1 MKISAPQ
8 IAQLL
13 EGTIEGDSSVE
24 VNRLSKIEEGT
35 LGSLTFLANPKYTP
49 YIYTTKAS
57 IVIVNNDF
65 EPNNEVSATLIKVPD
80 AYQAF
85 TKLLTFY
92 NQQKGKISGISKT
105 AIYPENQEFD
115 ATVFLGEYTIIG
127 NNVTL
132 GKNVKIH
139 HHVVIEDNVTIGEGS
154 VIQSNCV
161 IHADTK
167 IGASCYIDSGCVL
180 GSEGF
185 GFAPNKSGSYD
196 KIPQTGNLVI
206 EDAVDI
212 GANSTLDRAT
222 LGSTIIRKGV
232 KLDNHIQI
240 AHNVEVG
247 ENTVIAAQSGIA
259 GSSKIGKNCII
270 GGQVGIIGH
279 LKIGDNVSVQGQS
292 GITSNIDSGAT
303 IYGTPGIDYKNY
315 LKSFIYFKRFPA
327 LVKRIEA
334 IEKEFN
340 NVHS

>member
-1 MKISAPQ
+1 MKFSASQ

-13 EGTIEGDSSVE
+13 KGTIDGDSLVE

-49 YIYTTKAS
+49 HIYTTKAS
-57 IVIVNNDF
+57 IVIVNDDF
-65 EPNNEVSATLIKVPD
+65 KPNNPISATLIRVPD

-85 TKLLTFY
+85 TKLLAHY
-92 NQQKGKISGISKT
+92 DQQKTKKSGISNT
-105 AIYPENQEFD
+105 AIYPEQQSFE
-115 ATVFLGEYTIIG
+115 ASVYVGEYVIIG

-132 GKNVKIH
+132 GENVKIH
-139 HHVVIEDNVTIGEGS
+139 HHVVIEDNVSIGNNT
-154 VIQSNCV
+154 VVQSNCV

-185 GFAPNKSGSYD
+185 GFAPNAEGSYD
-196 KIPQTGNLVI
+196 KIPQTGNLII

-247 ENTVIAAQSGIA
+247 EHTVIAAQTGIA

-292 GITSNIDSGAT
+292 GITSNINSGAT
-303 IYGTPGIDYKNY
+303 IYGTPGMDYKNY

-334 IEKEFN
+334 MEKEFN

>member
-1 MKISAPQ
+1 MKFSASQ

-13 EGTIEGDSSVE
+13 KGTIDGDSLVE

-49 YIYTTKAS
+49 HIYTTKAS
-57 IVIVNNDF
+57 IVIVNDDF
-65 EPNNEVSATLIKVPD
+65 KPNNPISATLIRVPD

-85 TKLLTFY
+85 TKLLAHY
-92 NQQKGKISGISKT
+92 DLQKTKKSGISNT
-105 AIYPENQEFD
+105 AIYPEQQSFEGS
-115 ATVFLGEYTIIG
+115 VYVGEYVIIG

-132 GKNVKIH
+132 GENVKIH
-139 HHVVIEDNVTIGEGS
+139 HHVVIEDNVSIGNNT
-154 VIQSNCV
+154 VVQSNCV

-185 GFAPNKSGSYD
+185 GFAPNAEGSYD
-196 KIPQTGNLVI
+196 KIPQTGNLII

-247 ENTVIAAQSGIA
+247 EHTVIAAQTGIA

-292 GITSNIDSGAT
+292 GITSNINSGAT
-303 IYGTPGIDYKNY
+303 IYGTPGMDYKNY

-334 IEKEFN
+334 MEKEFN

>member
-1 MKISAPQ
+1 MKFTAPQ

-49 YIYTTKAS
+49 HIYSTKAS
-57 IVIVNNDF
+57 IVIVNEDF
-65 EPNNEVSATLIKVPD
+65 EPNNEIAATLIRVPD

-85 TKLLTFY
+85 TKLLVYY
-92 NQQKGKISGISKT
+92 NQQKGKKTGISKT
-105 AIYPENQEFD
+105 AVFPKTHNFD
-115 ATVFLGEYTIIG
+115 ASVYVGEYTIIG
-127 NNVTL
+127 KNVNL
-132 GKNVKIH
+132 GKNVKLH
-139 HHVVIEDNVTIGEGS
+139 HHVVIEDNVTLGDNT

-161 IHADTK
+161 IHADTI
-167 IGASCYIDSGCVL
+167 IGESCYIDSGCIL

-185 GFAPNKSGSYD
+185 GFAPNDEGSYD
-196 KIPQTGNLVI
+196 KIPQTGNLII

-247 ENTVIAAQSGIA
+247 EHTVIAAQSGIA

-279 LKIGDNVSVQGQS
+279 LKIGDNVSIQGQS
-292 GITSNIDSGAT
+292 GITSNIKSGAT
-303 IYGTPGIDYKNY
+303 IYGTPGIDYTNY

-334 IEKEFN
+334 IEKELN